1 MRVSPPYDGAM
12 LYDGVPLETLRADL
26 ALAQAA
32 LPLVERGESLA
43 SLGAGDKRLAFV
55 PTEPATLKIHILE
68 LQQAIQ
74 ALENPSA
81 VRRGYSVARFV
92 EC

>member
-1 MRVSPPYDGAM
+1 MIYTGVS
-12 LYDGVPLETLRADL
+12 LETLRADL

-55 PTEPATLKIHILE
+55 PTEDDKLKVHILE
-68 LQQAIQ
+68 LLRAID
-74 ALENPSA
+74 ALENPTA
-81 VRRGYSVARFV
+81 VRRGYAVARFS

>member
-1 MRVSPPYDGAM
+1 MPGMIYT
-12 LYDGVPLETLRADL
+12 GVPIETLRADL

-55 PTEPATLKIHILE
+55 PTEADKLKVHILE
-68 LQQAIQ
+68 LLRAID

-81 VRRGYSVARFV
+81 VRRGYAVARFS

>member
-1 MRVSPPYDGAM
+1 MPAM
-12 LYDGVPLETLRADL
+12 IYTGVTLETLRADL

-43 SLGAGDKRLAFV
+43 SLAKGDKRLAFV
-55 PTEPATLKIHILE
+55 PTEPAKLKLHIHE
-68 LQQAIQ
+68 LQLAIQ
-74 ALENPSA
+74 ALEYPAARS
-81 VRRGYSVARFV
+81 RGYAVARFT

>member
-1 MRVSPPYDGAM
+1 MIYTGVSI
-12 LYDGVPLETLRADL
+12 ETLRADL

-55 PTEPATLKIHILE
+55 PTEADKLKAHIME
-68 LQQAIQ
+68 LMRAID

-81 VRRGYSVARFV
+81 VRRGWAAARFS

>member
-1 MRVSPPYDGAM
+1 MSTYAGIS
-12 LYDGVPLETLRADL
+12 LETLRADL

-43 SLGAGDKRLAFV
+43 SFGFGDKRLAFV
-55 PTEPATLKIHILE
+55 PTEPDKLRLHIRE
-68 LQQAIQ
+68 LQIAIQ
-74 ALENPSA
+74 VIENPSA
-81 VRRGYSVARFV
+81 PRRGYAVASFV

>member
-1 MRVSPPYDGAM
+1 MS

-43 SLGAGDKRLAFV
+43 SLGAGDKRLSFV
-55 PTEPATLKIHILE
+55 PTEPAKLKLHIHE

-81 VRRGYSVARFV
+81 VRRGYAVARFT

>member
-1 MRVSPPYDGAM
+1 MPGMIYT
-12 LYDGVPLETLRADL
+12 GVPIETLRADL

-55 PTEPATLKIHILE
+55 PTEPDKLKVHILE
-68 LQQAIQ
+68 LLRAID

-81 VRRGYSVARFV
+81 VRRGYAVARFS

>member
-1 MRVSPPYDGAM
+1 MPGMIYT
-12 LYDGVPLETLRADL
+12 GVPIETLRADL

-43 SLGAGDKRLAFV
+43 SLGVGDNRLAFV
-55 PTEPATLKIHILE
+55 PTEPDKLKVHILE
-68 LQQAIQ
+68 LLRAID
-74 ALENPSA
+74 ALENPTA
-81 VRRGYSVARFV
+81 VRRGYAVARFS

>member
-1 MRVSPPYDGAM
+1 MPAM
-12 LYDGVPLETLRADL
+12 IYTGVTLETLRADL

-43 SLGAGDKRLAFV
+43 SLAKGDKRLAFV
-55 PTEPATLKIHILE
+55 PTEPAKLKLHIQE
-68 LQQAIQ
+68 LLRAID
-74 ALENPSA
+74 AIENPSA
-81 VRRGYSVARFV
+81 VRRGWSAARFT